1 MGVEKSMREFESKL
15 SAICKQRRGMAL
27 PLVILLVIVG
37 FVFVGVGAY
46 VVQNLFWSSQGV
58 VIESKLYNA
67 AQSGIEWGMAQIWEN
82 KDNIEADIISSA
94 DSLDGTNGIWVRKD
108 NLGAGVATSENM
120 KIGYGILLPETG
132 SGITLSVKL
141 YDCNYSLA
149 PNVTIANLPPR
160 VLAGTGSGGTGT
172 PAIPPGTSVIIDP
185 SHFLPLGGGV
195 TSHSFVIRSRATGFG
210 RSTELESMVVI
221 EK

>member
-1 MGVEKSMREFESKL
+1 MTDLGPKL
-15 SAICKQRRGMAL
+15 APTVKRRRGMAL

-46 VVQNLFWSSQGV
+46 VVRNLFWSSQGV

-67 AQSGIEWGMAQIWEN
+67 AQSGIEWGMALIWER
-82 KDNIEADIISSA
+82 KDNIEADLITSV
-94 DSLDGTNGIWVRKD
+94 DSLDDIRARMD
-108 NLGAGVATSENM
+108 NLGSGVGTDYLEDEKA
-120 KIGYGILLPETG
+120 LPETDG
-132 SGITLSVKL
+132 NITLTVTL
-141 YDCNYSLA
+141 LDCNYSLA
-149 PNVTIANLPPR
+149 AGATVANLPPR

>member
-1 MGVEKSMREFESKL
+1 MGVEKPMRNFGSKL
-15 SAICKQRRGMAL
+15 SAIGKQRPGMAL

-67 AQSGIEWGMAQIWEN
+67 AQSGIEWGMALIWEN
-82 KDNIEADIISSA
+82 KDNIEADLITSV
-94 DSLDGTNGIWVRKD
+94 DSLDDLRARMD
-108 NLGAGVATSENM
+108 NLGSGVGTDYLDDEKA
-120 KIGYGILLPETG
+120 LPETD
-132 SGITLSVKL
+132 SNITLTVTVL
-141 YDCNYSLA
+141 DCNYSLA
-149 PNVTIANLPPR
+149 TGATITNLPPR

>member
-1 MGVEKSMREFESKL
+1 MGVEKPMTDLGPKL
-15 SAICKQRRGMAL
+15 APTVKRRRGMAL

-46 VVQNLFWSSQGV
+46 VVRNLFWSSQGV

-67 AQSGIEWGMAQIWEN
+67 AQSGIEWGMGQIWKN
-82 KDNIEADIISSA
+82 KDNIEADLITIPSGHDVTFLQVRQDNTA
-94 DSLDGTNGIWVRKD
+94 EGFGEDMYLALDD
-108 NLGAGVATSENM
+108 
-120 KIGYGILLPETG
+120 LPETE
-132 SGITLSVKL
+132 SGITLTVRL
-141 YDCNYSLA
+141 LDCNYSLA
-149 PNVTIANLPPR
+149 PGVTVSDLPPR

-172 PAIPPGTSVIIDP
+172 PTIPPGTSVIIDP

-210 RSTELESMVVI
+210 RSTELESMVVV